1 MFRDK
6 GNDDTAEGYQGDSLV
21 VGVHYPRRAFPG
33 GDATYEDD
41 SAYDGD
47 DDDDAPA

>member
-1 MFRDK
+1 M
-6 GNDDTAEGYQGDSLV
+6 
-21 VGVHYPRRAFPG
+21 GVHYSRRAFPG

-41 SAYDGD
+41 SAYDGY